1 MSAYTFGAA
10 LELTSSPKLK
20 SPPAAKRKEPAER
33 QSAIELQDY
42 IQLVQNQQSQYQNG
56 NPTAAAQT
64 SGKVPTTTRTPSEL
78 EMSRPPSPTQA
89 AEVVPSWS
97 FPSMNKYRVLAACTV
112 YFGNGLNDASA
123 GALIPYMEK
132 QYHIGYAVVSLIFIT
147 NAIGF
152 ITAAFFTDLTLEK
165 LGRAKACMLSEAMLI
180 AGYVIMVCTPPF
192 PVVVVAFLLL
202 GLGAALNL
210 ALNNVFCANLANSTV
225 ILGASHGSYG
235 LGGVVGPI
243 VATALVSKGILWSRF
258 YTITLALRVVCF
270 FFTGWAFHNYEKEP
284 SSLKLSNRIPQRAG
298 EIQPTK
304 LQMMKR
310 ALHSKVTVFAA
321 LFIFSYQGSEVSTS
335 GWVISFLIEARGGD
349 PKKVGYVT
357 AGFWGGITL
366 GRFVL
371 SHLAPRIGEK
381 RFVYILTV
389 LSIAF
394 QLLVWLI
401 PNIVGEAVAV
411 SLLGLLLGPVYP
423 CATTIFTRLLDRDV
437 QMTAISFVSSAGSS
451 GGAVA
456 PFLTGLL
463 AQAVGTFV
471 LHPICIALHYAA
483 QRGRLAIA
491 ELLVESGSEVGAVD
505 DYGWTPLAYAQVD
518 KNHSYDTYGH
528 SQLKTG
534 HPVRSAIH
542 KQLNGRLV
550 LRWVTTW
557 ESLLL
562 Y

>member
-1 MSAYTFGAA
+1 MRC
-10 LELTSSPKLK
+10 LKLIY
-20 SPPAAKRKEPAER
+20 SIA
-33 QSAIELQDY
+33 
-42 IQLVQNQQSQYQNG
+42 
-56 NPTAAAQT
+56 
-64 SGKVPTTTRTPSEL
+64 
-78 EMSRPPSPTQA
+78 
-89 AEVVPSWS
+89 
-97 FPSMNKYRVLAACTV
+97 
-112 YFGNGLNDASA
+112 A

-165 LGRAKACMLSEAMLI
+165 LGRARACMFSETLLI
-180 AGYVIMVCTPPF
+180 AGYVIMACTPPF
-192 PVVVVAFLLL
+192 PVVVIAWVSKLLVKTWSAWNVDLFSRFLLL
-202 GLGAALNL
+202 GLGLALNL

-243 VATALVSKGILWSRF
+243 MATAMVSRGVLWSRF
-258 YTITLALRVVCF
+258 YIITLGLRVICF
-270 FFTGWAFHNYEKEP
+270 FFTGWAFYKYENEP
-284 SSLKLSNRIPQRAG
+284 SSLKMGNRVPRRAG
-298 EIQPTK
+298 ETQPTK
-304 LQMMKR
+304 VQTMKR
-310 ALHSKVTVFAA
+310 ALYCKVTVFAC
-321 LFIFSYQGSEVSTS
+321 LFIFCYQGSEVSTS

-349 PKKVGYVT
+349 PAKVGYVT

-423 CATTIFTRLLDRDV
+423 CATTIFTRLMDKDV
-437 QMTAISFVSSAGSS
+437 QMTALSFVSSAGSS
-451 GGAVA
+451 GGALA
-456 PFLTGLL
+456 PFMTGLL

-471 LHPICIALHYAA
+471 LHPICIALFVVMT
-483 QRGRLAIA
+483 GCW
-491 ELLVESGSEVGAVD
+491 
-505 DYGWTPLAYAQVD
+505 YGLPNKVKRT
-518 KNHSYDTYGH
+518 
-528 SQLKTG
+528 
-534 HPVRSAIH
+534 
-542 KQLNGRLV
+542 
-550 LRWVTTW
+550 
-557 ESLLL
+557 E
-562 Y
+562 

>member
-10 LELTSSPKLK
+10 LELTSSPKLT

-42 IQLVQNQQSQYQNG
+42 IQLVQTQQSQYSNG
-56 NPTAAAQT
+56 TTAAAAAQAP
-64 SGKVPTTTRTPSEL
+64 GKVPTTTTRTPSEL

-132 QYHIGYAVVSLIFIT
+132 HYHIGYAVVSLIFIT

-192 PVVVVAFLLL
+192 PVVVIAFLLL

-258 YTITLALRVVCF
+258 YTITLALRVLCF
-270 FFTGWAFHNYEKEP
+270 FFTGWAFHDYEKEP
-284 SSLKLSNRIPQRAG
+284 SSLKLSNRIPRRAG

-371 SHLAPRIGEK
+371 SHLAPKIGEK

-423 CATTIFTRLLDRDV
+423 CATTIFTRLMDRDV
-437 QMTAISFVSSAGSS
+437 QMTALSFVSSAGSS

-471 LHPICIALHYAA
+471 LHPICIGLFV
-483 QRGRLAIA
+483 IM
-491 ELLVESGSEVGAVD
+491 VGCW
-505 DYGWTPLAYAQVD
+505 YGLPNKVKRT
-518 KNHSYDTYGH
+518 
-528 SQLKTG
+528 
-534 HPVRSAIH
+534 
-542 KQLNGRLV
+542 
-550 LRWVTTW
+550 
-557 ESLLL
+557 E
-562 Y
+562 

>member
-10 LELTSSPKLK
+10 LELTSSPKLT

-42 IQLVQNQQSQYQNG
+42 IQLVQTQQSQYSNG
-56 NPTAAAQT
+56 TTAAAQAP
-64 SGKVPTTTRTPSEL
+64 GKVPTTTTRTPSEL
-78 EMSRPPSPTQA
+78 EMSRPPSPSQA

-132 QYHIGYAVVSLIFIT
+132 HYHIGYAVVSLIFIT

-165 LGRAKACMLSEAMLI
+165 LGRAKACVLSEAMLI
-180 AGYVIMVCTPPF
+180 AGYVIMVFTPPF
-192 PVVVVAFLLL
+192 PVVVIAFLLL

-235 LGGVVGPI
+235 LG
-243 VATALVSKGILWSRF
+243 ANQA
-258 YTITLALRVVCF
+258 ADDE
-270 FFTGWAFHNYEKEP
+270 A
-284 SSLKLSNRIPQRAG
+284 SSPQ
-298 EIQPTK
+298 Q
-304 LQMMKR
+304 
-310 ALHSKVTVFAA
+310 SYVFAA

-423 CATTIFTRLLDRDV
+423 CATTIFTRLMDRDV
-437 QMTAISFVSSAGSS
+437 QMTALSFVSSAGSS

-471 LHPICIALHYAA
+471 LHPICI
-483 QRGRLAIA
+483 G
-491 ELLVESGSEVGAVD
+491 LLQNIHPPS
-505 DYGWTPLAYAQVD
+505 
-518 KNHSYDTYGH
+518 TYGH

-562 Y
+562 

>member
-10 LELTSSPKLK
+10 LELTSSPKLT
-20 SPPAAKRKEPAER
+20 SPPAVKQKEPAGS

-42 IQLVQNQQSQYQNG
+42 IHGLQNQHSQQTNG
-56 NPTAAAQT
+56 TSTAAHT
-64 SGKVPTTTRTPSEL
+64 PSKVPTTTTKTPNEL
-78 EMSRPPSPTQA
+78 EMSRPPSPSQA
-89 AEVVPSWS
+89 TEMMPSWT
-97 FPSMNKYRVLAACTV
+97 FPSMNKYRVLAVCGV
-112 YFGNGLNDASA
+112 YFANGINDASA

-132 QYHIGYAVVSLIFIT
+132 QYDIGYAIVSLIFIT

-165 LGRAKACMLSEAMLI
+165 LGRAKACMFSEALLI

-192 PVVVVAFLLL
+192 PVVVIAFLLL
-202 GLGAALNL
+202 GLGLALNL

-243 VATALVSKGILWSRF
+243 MATALVSRGVLWSRF
-258 YTITLALRVVCF
+258 YLITLGLRVICF
-270 FFTGWAFHNYEKEP
+270 FCTGWAFHNYEKEP
-284 SSLKLSNRIPQRAG
+284 SSLKMGNRIPRRAG
-298 EIQPTK
+298 EAQPTK
-304 LQMMKR
+304 MQMMKR
-310 ALHSKVTVFAA
+310 ALNSKVTIFAM

-349 PKKVGYVT
+349 PAKVGYVT

-423 CATTIFTRLLDRDV
+423 CATTIFTRLMDRDV
-437 QMTAISFVSSAGSS
+437 QMTALSFVSSAGSS

-471 LHPICIALHYAA
+471 LHPICIALF
-483 QRGRLAIA
+483 
-491 ELLVESGSEVGAVD
+491 VVMVGCW
-505 DYGWTPLAYAQVD
+505 YGLPNKVKRT
-518 KNHSYDTYGH
+518 
-528 SQLKTG
+528 
-534 HPVRSAIH
+534 
-542 KQLNGRLV
+542 
-550 LRWVTTW
+550 
-557 ESLLL
+557 E
-562 Y
+562 